1 MGKNATSFSSIH
13 QPQKNGRKKGSLN
26 FATEF
31 EKVYK
36 LRKAEEIQKELKD
49 GTFKNVK
56 LSAVQYLIN
65 IRLRMLEDADT
76 PTQVKEKII
85 EDLMPYLCK
94 KEAEQVEISANVQSA
109 DISNM
114 STQDRLKAFR
124 ELMGIKEDT
133 DE

>member
-1 MGKNATSFSSIH
+1 MGVKFSSTN
-13 QPQKNGRKKGSLN
+13 QPLERGRKKGSLN
-26 FATEF
+26 FTTEF
-31 EKVYK
+31 ERVYK

-65 IRLRMLEDADT
+65 LRLKMLEDEET
-76 PTQVKEKII
+76 PCQVKEKII

-94 KEAEQVEISANVQSA
+94 KEAEQVEINANVQSA

-114 STQDRLKAFR
+114 SSKDRLKAFR